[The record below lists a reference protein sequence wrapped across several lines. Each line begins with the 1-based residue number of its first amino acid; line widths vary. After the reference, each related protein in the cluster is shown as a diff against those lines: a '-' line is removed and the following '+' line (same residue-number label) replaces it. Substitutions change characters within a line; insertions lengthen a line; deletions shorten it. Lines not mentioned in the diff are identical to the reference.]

1 MSGLQQL
8 QSDDVLRFLSQDK
21 QRGCAL
27 VYICDPAVTD
37 LRGSQARDSP
47 VTAPDS
53 PSPTAG

>member
-8 QSDDVLRFLSQDK
+8 ESDDVLRFLSQDK

-37 LRGSQARDSP
+37 LRGSQGA
-47 VTAPDS
+47 
-53 PSPTAG
+53 